1 MSEALLVVDVS
12 GRVMRT
18 NRAAKTL
25 LQLRDDGAVGQRAID
40 LLRNPEIPSTP
51 AELLARDP
59 GGRLLLETELAF
71 GSGKKMA
78 VGVSCGT
85 VKDRTG
91 NVTGLLLVV
100 RDISERKQAEEARS
114 RLAAIVESS
123 DDAIISKDLNGTIT
137 NWNAGATRL
146 FGYSPEE
153 VIGKS
158 ILVLFPPELQHEEL
172 GILAKIRA
180 GERIEHYESQRVTKQ
195 GKRIEVSLT
204 ISPVRDGSGRLIGAS
219 KIARD
224 ITARKQTEEMLRRTE
239 KLATAGRL
247 AASIAHEI
255 NNPLAAVTNLLYL
268 MKKRPAKLNEYLELA
283 TQELDRVIHISKQT
297 LGFYRDSSVAA
308 TVNVAALL
316 DSVLR
321 LYARRLESRAI
332 RVKTDYDQESYIMA
346 LEGELRQL
354 FSNLILNALDAM
366 GDGGT
371 LQLKVSRAHS
381 WKQPGIWGVRVTI
394 ADSGSGIAPEHKKNI
409 FEAFYTTKTD
419 IGTGLGLWLAQ
430 GIVKKHNGMIRF
442 RSSTAPGAS
451 GTVFS
456 VFLPY
461 NAVQQAGRAE
471 TAASLKP

>member
-1 MSEALLVVDVS
+1 
-12 GRVMRT
+12 
-18 NRAAKTL
+18 
-25 LQLRDDGAVGQRAID
+25 
-40 LLRNPEIPSTP
+40 
-51 AELLARDP
+51 
-59 GGRLLLETELAF
+59 
-71 GSGKKMA
+71 
-78 VGVSCGT
+78 
-85 VKDRTG
+85 
-91 NVTGLLLVV
+91 VV